1 MAGEGPSVKQLT
13 DMINS
18 MMGQRVLTEKQLN
31 QILAGAKRANERGGM
46 SAVLDYLMKVTQ
58 ADVGKDELHDFAKD
72 IKRNPELGMD
82 FLQGKR
88 KLPRGRGKK

>member
-13 DMINS
+13 EMINS
-18 MMGQRVLTEKQLN
+18 MMGQRVLTEQQLN

-46 SAVLDYLMKVTQ
+46 GAVLDYLMKVTQ
-58 ADVGKDELHDFAKD
+58 ADVEKGELQDFAQD
-72 IKRNPELGMD
+72 IKRNPQLGMD

-88 KLPRGRGKK
+88 RIPRGRRKK